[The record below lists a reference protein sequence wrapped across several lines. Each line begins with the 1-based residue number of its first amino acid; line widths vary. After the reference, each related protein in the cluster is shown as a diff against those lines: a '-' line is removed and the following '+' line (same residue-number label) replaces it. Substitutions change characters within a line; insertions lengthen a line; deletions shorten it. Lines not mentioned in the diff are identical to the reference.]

1 MAITKI
7 IAGKGSIQAAVAYI
21 LNDKKTDNRALT
33 ATLNCEPG
41 HEIQQM
47 LDTKARFPEKSD
59 GVQYYHIIQS
69 FKPGEITP
77 ELALEVAKKF
87 AEEYLSGFEVVIG
100 THIDRD
106 HIHSH
111 LVFNAVNLETGKKF
125 HSNAKSYYQGIRAA
139 SDKLCREYGLS
150 VLEQSKCSVKL
161 NYAEWLRQSKGQQ
174 TFRAMLEEDL
184 KTAIQGANDL
194 GHFFM
199 LMEHKGYEISHGKI
213 LGFKLRGQQHFMRPG
228 RRNPMFTEE
237 GICAAIHGN
246 LEQIEA
252 GLQPVIRKRATY
264 KRYQKHPKYKGFMAL
279 YVHYLYIL
287 GKIEK
292 HEYPPQLTSG
302 MRKAAMDF
310 EQYKVRFE
318 FLRENNIATAEEIS
332 AFQNSTEKELNAL
345 IKQRTILN
353 VRKKKRKQLYDALAD
368 VEALS
373 AVKEFHEKGLS
384 GMEDEYSR
392 YTEAVKMLD
401 HCGISI
407 TQIAAEKV
415 EIYNKIAEINR
426 EIRQLRGKLK
436 LCKKIEAEVPQIKS
450 DIQKIENKEVGKD
463 ECRRRRS
470 R

>member
-1 MAITKI
+1 MVFSI
-7 IAGKGSIQAAVAYI
+7 IVPVYNIEKYIGECIESVLNQTFTDFELILIDDGSTDHSLEVIKQYQQ
-21 LNDKKTDNRALT
+21 TDNRILT

-41 HEIQQM
+41 HEVQQM

-69 FKPGEITP
+69 FRPGEITP
-77 ELALEVAKKF
+77 EVALEVAKKF

-125 HSNAKSYYQGIRAA
+125 HSNTKSYYQGIRAA

-174 TFRAMLEEDL
+174 TFRSMLEEDL
-184 KTAIQGANDL
+184 KNAIQDANDL

-199 LMEHKGYEISHGKI
+199 LMEHKGYEISYGKT

-237 GICAAIHGN
+237 GIRVAIRGN

-252 GLQPVIRKRATY
+252 GLQPAIRKKAAY

-287 GKIEK
+287 GKIQK
-292 HEYPPQLTSG
+292 HEYPPKLTSG
-302 MRKAAMDF
+302 IRKAAMDF
-310 EQYKVRFE
+310 EQYKVRF
-318 FLRENNIATAEEIS
+318 
-332 AFQNSTEKELNAL
+332 
-345 IKQRTILN
+345 
-353 VRKKKRKQLYDALAD
+353 
-368 VEALS
+368 
-373 AVKEFHEKGLS
+373 
-384 GMEDEYSR
+384 
-392 YTEAVKMLD
+392 
-401 HCGISI
+401 
-407 TQIAAEKV
+407 
-415 EIYNKIAEINR
+415 
-426 EIRQLRGKLK
+426 
-436 LCKKIEAEVPQIKS
+436 
-450 DIQKIENKEVGKD
+450 
-463 ECRRRRS
+463 
-470 R
+470 

>member
-7 IAGKGSIQAAVAYI
+7 IAGKGNIQAAVAYI
-21 LNDKKTDNRALT
+21 LNEKKTDGRILT

-69 FKPGEITP
+69 FKPGEIMP
-77 ELALEVAKKF
+77 EVALEVAKKF

-125 HSNAKSYYQGIRAA
+125 HSNTKSYYQEIRAA
-139 SDKLCREYGLS
+139 SDKLCRAYGLS

-174 TFRAMLEEDL
+174 TFRSMLEEDL
-184 KTAIQGANDL
+184 KNAIQDANDL

-199 LMEHKGYEISHGKI
+199 LMEHKGYEISYGKT

-237 GICAAIHGN
+237 GIRAAIRGN

-252 GLQPVIRKRATY
+252 GLQPAIRKKTAY

-287 GKIEK
+287 GKIQK
-292 HEYPPQLTSG
+292 HEYPPKLTSG
-302 MRKAAMDF
+302 IRKAAMDF

-318 FLRENNIATAEEIS
+318 FLRENNIATAEDIA

-353 VRKKKRKQLYDALAD
+353 VRKKKRRKLYDALAD
-368 VEALS
+368 VEALC
-373 AVKEFHEKGLS
+373 AVKGFHEKGLS
-384 GMEDEYSR
+384 GMEDEFSR
-392 YTEAVKMLD
+392 YTEAVKILD
-401 HCGISI
+401 YCGISI
-407 TQIAAEKV
+407 TQISAEKV
-415 EIYNKIAEINR
+415 EIYNQLAEINR
-426 EIRQLRGKLK
+426 EIRQLRSKLK
-436 LCKKIEAEVPQIKS
+436 LCQKIKTEVSQIKS
-450 DIQKIENKEVGKD
+450 DIQKTENLEVSKD
-463 ECRRRRS
+463 EHRRRRS

>member
-21 LNDKKTDNRALT
+21 LNDKKTDNRILT

-41 HEIQQM
+41 HEVQQM
-47 LDTKARFPEKSD
+47 LDTKARFPGKSD

-69 FKPGEITP
+69 FRPGEITP
-77 ELALEVAKKF
+77 KIALEVAKKF

-111 LVFNAVNLETGKKF
+111 LIFNAVNLETGKKF
-125 HSNAKSYYQGIRAA
+125 HSNTKSYYQGVRAA

-174 TFRAMLEEDL
+174 TFRSMLEEDL
-184 KTAIQGANDL
+184 KNAIQDANDL

-199 LMEHKGYEISHGKI
+199 LMEHKGYEISYGKT

-237 GICAAIHGN
+237 GICAAIRGN

-252 GLQPVIRKRATY
+252 GLQPAIRKKVTY
-264 KRYQKHPKYKGFMAL
+264 KQYQKHLKYKGFMAL

-287 GKIEK
+287 GKIQK
-292 HEYPPQLTSG
+292 HEYPSKLTPR

-318 FLRENNIATAEEIS
+318 FLRENNIATSEDIA
-332 AFQNSTEKELNAL
+332 AFQNSTEKELNVL

-353 VRKKKRKQLYDALAD
+353 VRKKKRRKLYDALAD
-368 VEALS
+368 VEVLRT
-373 AVKEFHEKGLS
+373 VKGFHEKGLS
-384 GMEDEYSR
+384 GMEYEFLR

-401 HCGISI
+401 HCGIPL
-407 TQIAAEKV
+407 TQITAEKV
-415 EIYNKIAEINR
+415 EIYNQLAEINR
-426 EIRQLRGKLK
+426 EIRQLRRKLE